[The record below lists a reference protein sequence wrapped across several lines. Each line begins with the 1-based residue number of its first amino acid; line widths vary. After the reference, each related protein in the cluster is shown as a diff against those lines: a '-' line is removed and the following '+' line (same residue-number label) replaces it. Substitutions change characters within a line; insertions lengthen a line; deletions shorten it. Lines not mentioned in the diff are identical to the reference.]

1 MAYDPTG
8 AHSATFLKWE
18 ADGIAQEAAYEQ
30 FIDAFGADL
39 QAIGEWIESAPDGID
54 IEAALEMGID
64 AMEFDASDDGD
75 GTNWDWVY
83 DVIASHS
90 PRLTAKRASVKE
102 AA

>member
-8 AHSATFLKWE
+8 THSASFLKWE
-18 ADGIAQEAAYEQ
+18 ADGIAQETAYEH

-39 QAIGEWIESAPDGID
+39 QAIGEWIEAAPDGID

-83 DVIASHS
+83 DVISSHS
-90 PRLTAKRASVKE
+90 PRLTAKRASRKE